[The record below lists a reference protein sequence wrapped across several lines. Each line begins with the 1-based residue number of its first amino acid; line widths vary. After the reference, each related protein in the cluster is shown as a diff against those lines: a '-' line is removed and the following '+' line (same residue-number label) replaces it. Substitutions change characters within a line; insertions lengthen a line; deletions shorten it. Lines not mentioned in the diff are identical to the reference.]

1 MEQKEIE
8 QFSEQVKSL
17 QEALAGLTN
26 SAEKADAS
34 IGNELGKKFP
44 NAAKPATEAL
54 KGLGNAVTD
63 VTAALYRG
71 ERGMKV
77 MANGIDTLVDGLQA
91 AAAIFTMFT
100 PMGRAL
106 SLGSKLLING
116 VAAAAKGVSSLNKL
130 NAEQSDRLYKVY
142 QDLSNVGAAGA
153 GGLEKLFD
161 SMQQAGFTAAEL
173 DQFANALKR
182 NAQDLAVFG
191 ASTAQGAENL
201 AKMSG
206 GILKGDLGLALMNLG
221 YNAESLAS
229 STATYLALQNRLG
242 NIQTKTAYQLQKEA
256 GAYAV
261 ELDKLTRLTGLSREE
276 QEKRQR
282 SLMSDERYASFMATT
297 ARSEGYDTAAL
308 DNFFSLIQDESTRK
322 GLQHMLASR
331 GGATSEESRR
341 IMQTDPNAYRRMMEV
356 ARGGSA
362 VGAAQGFYGAAQRY
376 MTGVGGQIGQ
386 FTGQGPGIS
395 VAANLEYAERIK
407 QMGAAAAKTGQT
419 LDESLKSEQAKIA
432 ADQGELKRQNETRL
446 QQMGAA
452 QALDSTVKKFTL
464 LNSTTDALNSAF
476 SNLTTTLGGKAA
488 GGAPTGGAG
497 TTNLPQGGPGAM
509 GADLSGLRIKSGE
522 SIAGGAT
529 SPGLAQLAR
538 TIQEKLGG
546 DLRYFSAF
554 NDSYHQGTD
563 SAHAKGTA
571 LDFTLT
577 DPKKAAQIA
586 AIVRSLPGVKS
597 VRDEYSN
604 PSSRSTAGHIHTE
617 INGAAGFGGM
627 LSGPM
632 SGYRPNILMHGT
644 EELSIRPM
652 GRTSDDSNSS
662 NIGVGEM
669 ISELK
674 ELVSISQKQLY
685 TAQKI
690 LKYQQ

>member
-1 MEQKEIE
+1 MDQKEIE
-8 QFSEQVKSL
+8 QFSEQVKAL
-17 QEALAGLTN
+17 QESLAGLT
-26 SAEKADAS
+26 ATTEKADAS

-100 PMGRAL
+100 PMGKAL

-206 GILKGDLGLALMNLG
+206 GILKGDLGMALMNLG

-242 NIQTKTAYQLQKEA
+242 NIQTKTAMQLQKEA
-256 GAYAV
+256 TAYAV

-341 IMQTDPNAYRRMMEV
+341 IMQTDPMAYQRMMQV

-362 VGAAQGFYGAAQRY
+362 VSAAQGFYGAAQKY

-395 VAANLEYAERIK
+395 VSGNLEYAERIK
-407 QMGAAAAKTGQT
+407 QMGEAAAKTGKT
-419 LDESLKSEQAKIA
+419 LDESLKTEQNKIA
-432 ADQGELKRQNETRL
+432 ADQGELKRQNELRL

-464 LNSTTDALNSAF
+464 LNSVTDTLSAGF
-476 SNLTTTLGGKAA
+476 SKLTTMLPGGA
-488 GGAPTGGAG
+488 GGRPVGGAG
-497 TTNLPQGGPGAM
+497 TTTLPQGGPGA
-509 GADLSGLRIKSGE
+509 ANLSGLRIKSGE
-522 SIAGGAT
+522 STAGGAT
-529 SPGLAQLAR
+529 SPALADVAR
-538 TIQEKLGG
+538 AIQEKLGG
-546 DLRYFSAF
+546 DLKHFSAF

-577 DPKKAAQIA
+577 DPSKASQIA
-586 AIVRSLPGVKS
+586 AMVRGLPGVKK
-597 VRDEYSN
+597 VLDEYSN
-604 PSSRSTAGHIHTE
+604 PSSRATGGHIHAE
-617 INGAAGFGGM
+617 ISGAAGFNGM

-632 SGYRPNILMHGT
+632 SGYRPNVLMHGT

-652 GRTSDDSNSS
+652 GKTSEESS
-662 NIGVGEM
+662 NNSIGMGELV
-669 ISELK
+669 SEVR
-674 ELVSISQKQLY
+674 ELVSISQKQLFA
-685 TAQKI
+685 TQKI

>member
-1 MEQKEIE
+1 MDQKEIE
-8 QFSEQVKSL
+8 QFSEQVKAL
-17 QEALAGLTN
+17 QEALSGLTN
-26 SAEKADAS
+26 SAEKADATVS
-34 IGNELGKKFP
+34 GELSKKFP
-44 NAAKPATEAL
+44 NAAKPSIEAL

-77 MANGIDTLVDGLQA
+77 MANGIDTMVDGLQA

-116 VAAAAKGVSSLNKL
+116 VAAAAKGASSLNKL
-130 NAEQSDRLYKVY
+130 NAEQSDKLYKVY

-161 SMQQAGFTAAEL
+161 TMQQAGFTAAEL
-173 DQFANALKR
+173 DQFSAAIRR

-206 GILKGDLGLALMNLG
+206 GILKGDLGLALTNLG
-221 YNAESLAS
+221 YNAESLAT
-229 STATYLALQNRLG
+229 STATYLVLQNRLG
-242 NIQTKTAYQLQKEA
+242 AVQTKTAMQLQKEA
-256 GAYAV
+256 TAYAI

-322 GLQHMLASR
+322 GLQHLFASR

-341 IMQTDPNAYRRMMEV
+341 IMQTDPRAYERMMQV

-362 VGAAQGFYGAAQRY
+362 VGAAQGFYGAAKGY

-395 VAANLEYAERIK
+395 VSGNLETAERFE
-407 QMGAAAAKTGQT
+407 QMSASAKKAGMT
-419 LDESLKSEQAKIA
+419 LEQYVKTEQGKAA
-432 ADQGELKRQNETRL
+432 ADQGELKRQNELRL
-446 QQMGAA
+446 QQMGVS
-452 QALDSTVKKFTL
+452 QTLDSTVNKFTA
-464 LNSTTDALNSAF
+464 LNSITDALSSGF
-476 SNLTTTLGGKAA
+476 SKLTTVLPGAA
-488 GGAPTGGAG
+488 GGRPAGSAG
-497 TTNLPQGGPGAM
+497 TTNLPQGGFGG

-522 SIAGGAT
+522 AVAGGAT
-529 SPGLAQLAR
+529 SQSLADVAR
-538 TIQEKLGG
+538 AIQEKLGG
-546 DLRYFSAF
+546 DLKHFSAF

-571 LDFTLT
+571 LDFTLN
-577 DPKKAAQIA
+577 DPKKAAQVA
-586 AIVRSLPGVKS
+586 AMVRSIPGVKK
-597 VRDEYSN
+597 VLDEYSN
-604 PSSRSTAGHIHTE
+604 PSSRSTAGHIHAE
-617 INGAAGFGGM
+617 INGAAGFQGM

-632 SGYRPNILMHGT
+632 SGYRPNVLMHGN
-644 EELSIRPM
+644 EEFSIRPI
-652 GRTSDDSNSS
+652 GRSS
-662 NIGVGEM
+662 NTASSDGGNMSEL
-669 ISELK
+669 ISEMR
-674 ELVSISQKQLY
+674 ELISINQRQLS

>member
-8 QFSEQVKSL
+8 QFSEQVKAL

-100 PMGRAL
+100 PMGKAL

-191 ASTAQGAENL
+191 ASTAEGAENL

-206 GILKGDLGLALMNLG
+206 GILKGDLGLALANLG

-242 NIQTKTAYQLQKEA
+242 NIQTKTAMQLQKEA
-256 GAYAV
+256 TAYAV

-341 IMQTDPNAYRRMMEV
+341 IMQTDPMAYQRMMQV

-362 VGAAQGFYGAAQRY
+362 VSAAQGFYGAAQKY
-376 MTGVGGQIGQ
+376 MTGIGGQVGQ

-395 VAANLEYAERIK
+395 VSGNLEYAERIK
-407 QMGAAAAKTGQT
+407 QMGEAAAKTGKT
-419 LDESLKSEQAKIA
+419 LDESLKAEQNKIA
-432 ADQGELKRQNETRL
+432 ADQGELKRQNELRL

-464 LNSTTDALNSAF
+464 LNSVTDTLSAGF
-476 SNLTTTLGGKAA
+476 SKLTTVLPGGA
-488 GGAPTGGAG
+488 GGRPTGGAG
-497 TTNLPQGGPGAM
+497 TTTLPQGGP

-522 SIAGGAT
+522 ATAGGAT

-546 DLRYFSAF
+546 DLRHFSAF

-563 SAHAKGTA
+563 SAHTKGTA

-577 DPKKAAQIA
+577 DPSKAAQVA
-586 AIVRSLPGVKS
+586 AMVRGLPGVKK
-597 VRDEYSN
+597 VLDEYNN
-604 PSSRSTAGHIHTE
+604 PSSRATAGHIHAE
-617 INGAAGFGGM
+617 IGGAAGFNGM

-632 SGYRPNILMHGT
+632 SGYRPNVLMHGT

-652 GRTSDDSNSS
+652 GRTSDDTGGGNGNNMS
-662 NIGVGEM
+662 EM
-669 ISELK
+669 ISELR